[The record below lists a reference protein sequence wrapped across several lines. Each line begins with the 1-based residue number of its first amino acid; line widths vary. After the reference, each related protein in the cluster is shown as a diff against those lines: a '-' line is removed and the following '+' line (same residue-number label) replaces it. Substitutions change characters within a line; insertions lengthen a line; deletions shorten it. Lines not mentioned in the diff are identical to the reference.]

1 MYGRRTILVKKGVNV
16 LNWLDKLERK
26 FGRYAIPNLT
36 VYLLAGYVIGFA
48 VYYLAPNLLRYLTL
62 EPYYILHGQIWRII
76 SWVLIPPTGSLF
88 SLFFLVLLYY
98 SLGTALERTWGTF
111 RYNVYIFSGILFT
124 AVGAFI
130 LYGVSSLL
138 GAQSLG
144 LWTTVNG
151 YITYPTMFS
160 TYYVNMSIFLAY
172 AATFPDYEVLL
183 FFILPIKV
191 KFLGIIYGAMLVYQ
205 FIVGYGTSSALFYYN
220 LGIRFVIT
228 ASLLNFV
235 VFFFTSRRKVRR
247 GPIRITRQQAAKQQ
261 SFRHEAKK
269 SGSIT
274 RHKCAVCGRTDETNP
289 ELEFRFCSKCNG
301 NYEYCQDH
309 LFTHTHVQ

>member
-1 MYGRRTILVKKGVNV
+1 MNGLIVFERRKRMSNFEK
-16 LNWLDKLERK
+16 K
-26 FGRYAIPNLT
+26 FGKYAIKNLSLILIMCYACG
-36 VYLLAGYVIGFA
+36 YLMKWINPGFFT
-48 VYYLAPNLLRYLTL
+48 YLYLN
-62 EPYYILHGQIWRII
+62 PYEIIHHFQIWRLVT
-76 SWVLIPPTGSLF
+76 WLIVPPDSFDFWT
-88 SLFFLVLLYY
+88 LLMLYFYY
-98 SLGTALERTWGTF
+98 SIGTSLERTWGTY

-124 AVGAFI
+124 AAGAFI

-144 LWTTVNG
+144 LWMTVDG

-235 VFFFTSRRKVRR
+235 VFFFTSRKKVRR
-247 GPIRITRQQAAKQQ
+247 GPIKIIRQQVVKQQ
-261 SFRHEAKK
+261 LRHETKK
-269 SGSIT
+269 SSGIT

-301 NYEYCQDH
+301 NYEYCQEH
-309 LFTHTHVQ
+309 LFTHAHVQ

>member
-1 MYGRRTILVKKGVNV
+1 MSDFEK
-16 LNWLDKLERK
+16 K
-26 FGRYAIPNLT
+26 FGKYAIKNLSLILIMCYACG
-36 VYLLAGYVIGFA
+36 YLMKWINPGFFT
-48 VYYLAPNLLRYLTL
+48 YLYLN
-62 EPYYILHGQIWRII
+62 PYEIIHHFQIWRLVT
-76 SWVLIPPTGSLF
+76 WLIVPPDSFDFWT
-88 SLFFLVLLYY
+88 LLMLYFYY
-98 SLGTALERTWGTF
+98 SIGTSLERTWGTY

-124 AVGAFI
+124 AAGAFI

-144 LWTTVNG
+144 LWTTVDG

-205 FIVGYGTSSALFYYN
+205 FIVGYGTGSALFYYN

-235 VFFFTSRRKVRR
+235 VFFFTSRKKVRR
-247 GPIRITRQQAAKQQ
+247 GPIKIIRQQAVKQQ
-261 SFRHEAKK
+261 PRHETKK
-269 SGSIT
+269 SSGIT

-301 NYEYCQDH
+301 NYEYCQEH

>member
-1 MYGRRTILVKKGVNV
+1 MSNFEK
-16 LNWLDKLERK
+16 K
-26 FGRYAIPNLT
+26 FGKYAIKNLSLILIMCYACG
-36 VYLLAGYVIGFA
+36 YLMKWINPGFFT
-48 VYYLAPNLLRYLTL
+48 YLYLN
-62 EPYYILHGQIWRII
+62 PYEIIHHFQIWRLVT
-76 SWVLIPPTGSLF
+76 WLIVPPDSFDFWT
-88 SLFFLVLLYY
+88 LLMLYFYY
-98 SLGTALERTWGTF
+98 SIGTSLERTWGTY

-144 LWTTVNG
+144 LWMTVDG

-235 VFFFTSRRKVRR
+235 VFFFTSRKKVRR
-247 GPIRITRQQAAKQQ
+247 GPIKIIRQQAVKQQ
-261 SFRHEAKK
+261 PRHETKK
-269 SGSIT
+269 SSGIT
-274 RHKCAVCGRTDETNP
+274 RHKCAICGRTDETNP

>member
-1 MYGRRTILVKKGVNV
+1 MSNFEK
-16 LNWLDKLERK
+16 K
-26 FGRYAIPNLT
+26 FGKYAIKNLSLILIMCYACG
-36 VYLLAGYVIGFA
+36 YLMKWINPGFFT
-48 VYYLAPNLLRYLTL
+48 YLYLN
-62 EPYYILHGQIWRII
+62 PYEIIHHFQIWRLVT
-76 SWVLIPPTGSLF
+76 WLIVPPDSFDFWT
-88 SLFFLVLLYY
+88 LLMLYFYY
-98 SLGTALERTWGTF
+98 SIGTSLERTWGTY

-124 AVGAFI
+124 AAGAFI

-144 LWTTVNG
+144 LWMTVDG

-191 KFLGIIYGAMLVYQ
+191 KFLGIIYGAMLIYQ

-235 VFFFTSRRKVRR
+235 VFFFTSRKKVRR
-247 GPIRITRQQAAKQQ
+247 GPIKIIRQQAVKQQ
-261 SFRHEAKK
+261 PRHETKK
-269 SGSIT
+269 SSGIT

-301 NYEYCQDH
+301 NYEYCQEH

>member
-1 MYGRRTILVKKGVNV
+1 MSNFEK
-16 LNWLDKLERK
+16 K
-26 FGRYAIPNLT
+26 FGKYAIKNLSLILIMCYACG
-36 VYLLAGYVIGFA
+36 YLMKWINPGFFT
-48 VYYLAPNLLRYLTL
+48 YLYLN
-62 EPYYILHGQIWRII
+62 PYEIIHHFQIWRLLT
-76 SWVLIPPTGSLF
+76 WLIVPPDSFDFWT
-88 SLFFLVLLYY
+88 LLMLYFYY
-98 SLGTALERTWGTF
+98 SIGTSLERTWGTY

-124 AVGAFI
+124 AAGAFI
-130 LYGVSSLL
+130 LYGISSLL

-247 GPIRITRQQAAKQQ
+247 GPIQITRQQAAKQQ

>member
-1 MYGRRTILVKKGVNV
+1 MSNFEK
-16 LNWLDKLERK
+16 K
-26 FGRYAIPNLT
+26 FGKYAIKNLSLILIMCYACG
-36 VYLLAGYVIGFA
+36 YLMKWINPGFFT
-48 VYYLAPNLLRYLTL
+48 YLYLN
-62 EPYYILHGQIWRII
+62 PYEIIHHFQIWRLVT
-76 SWVLIPPTGSLF
+76 WLIVPPDSFDFWT
-88 SLFFLVLLYY
+88 LLMLYFYY
-98 SLGTALERTWGTF
+98 SIGTSLERTWGTY

-130 LYGVSSLL
+130 LYGISSLL

-144 LWTTVNG
+144 LWMTVDG

-205 FIVGYGTSSALFYYN
+205 FIVGYGTSTALFYYN

-228 ASLLNFV
+228 ASLLNFL
-235 VFFFTSRRKVRR
+235 VFFFTSRKKVRR
-247 GPIRITRQQAAKQQ
+247 GPIKIIRQQVVKQQ
-261 SFRHEAKK
+261 PRHETKK
-269 SGSIT
+269 SSGIT